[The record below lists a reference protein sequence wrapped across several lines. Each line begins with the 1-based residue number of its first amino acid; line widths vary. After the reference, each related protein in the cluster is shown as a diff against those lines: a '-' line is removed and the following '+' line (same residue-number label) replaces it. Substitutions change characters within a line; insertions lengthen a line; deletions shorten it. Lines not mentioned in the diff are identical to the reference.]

1 MNKKRLLILVLFTV
15 LCILPLFDAACAE
28 EIDSEKER
36 TFVFPSSI
44 EIIEDEAFE
53 GSAVETV
60 VFPDGLLS
68 IGSRAFG
75 NAYFLTDVYIPD
87 TTTYIADSAFFVT
100 PNLTIHGL
108 DGSYA
113 MDWANSHKISFVVDH
128 VRNTIVQSRRQH
140 NTRTDPMNR
149 FIVIPVLLIL
159 FEFFRLGYYELRSRR
174 PQDRPE
180 LNPIDYRFP

>member
-1 MNKKRLLILVLFTV
+1 MNKKCFMILAVFIV
-15 LCILPLFDAACAE
+15 LCIPPLFSTACAE
-28 EIDSEKER
+28 KTNSGIDR
-36 TFVFPSSI
+36 TFIFPLSL

-149 FIVIPVLLIL
+149 FIVLPVLLIL